1 MSSNI
6 QPPDHASLL
15 PPLLACLPTGF
26 ASPRPPPALLPLL
39 SPILRQRV
47 QLLSATTESSTESWL
62 PLLCWRSNCAE
73 TLASIVESD
82 AFELHPVSG
91 EIEYGEVSPIRYRR
105 LDEETLQAR
114 VDIAD
119 LGLTVIYLWCHGD
132 QEGGGDGWRVTEV
145 LPLIESTEGPSSS
158 GQWWPTISAAQQVA
172 ETSSSSETR
181 PSNGIA
187 HSSSPHL
194 NGTPNTSSNQAITT
208 DTDPEEPADDAA
220 YWAQYDK
227 SPGRTPAATRSPPHD
242 GTSPPGTDGRTRST
256 SETAYFSQY
265 ANVQPEMDNDDP
277 SSSPPEPL
285 GASSSSLHG
294 SNLFTD
300 PTSRHPL
307 EEPLLNGFPRPRETQ
322 QQQQQQQHMTQP
334 TAITPDSDTV
344 LSRLE
349 DSALMQSSGEAAV
362 RTHVSTSVKS
372 LFRLCRA
379 TGIERG
385 EFEEMVRTELETLSM
400 LEGE

>member
-47 QLLSATTESSTESWL
+47 QLLSVTTESPTESWL

-73 TLASIVESD
+73 KLANIVESD

-91 EIEYGEVSPIRYRR
+91 EIEYGQVSPVRYKR

-114 VDIAD
+114 VDIVD
-119 LGLTVIYLWCHGD
+119 LGLTIIYLWCHGD
-132 QEGGGDGWRVTEV
+132 QEGGGDGWRVSEI
-145 LPLIESTEGPSSS
+145 LPLIEGTEDQSE
-158 GQWWPTISAAQQVA
+158 QWWPTIAAAQQA
-172 ETSSSSETR
+172 ADISSSARSPTHTDSIER
-181 PSNGIA
+181 HLNGIA
-187 HSSSPHL
+187 NNSSEA
-194 NGTPNTSSNQAITT
+194 NNN
-208 DTDPEEPADDAA
+208 PENADDSD

-227 SPGRTPAATRSPPHD
+227 TPGRTPAATRSPPRSATPD
-242 GTSPPGTDGRTRST
+242 TTGRTRST
-256 SETAYFSQY
+256 SEAAYFSQY
-265 ANVQPEMDNDDP
+265 SHVQPEMDNDDP
-277 SSSPPEPL
+277 SSPQEPF
-285 GASSSSLHG
+285 GASSLHD
-294 SNLFTD
+294 NIFTD

-307 EEPLLNGFPRPRETQ
+307 EEPLLNGFPRQRERDRPSQ
-322 QQQQQQQHMTQP
+322 LTQP
-334 TAITPDSDTV
+334 NARSSTGDSETV
-344 LSRLE
+344 SRLE
-349 DSALMQSSGEAAV
+349 DSALMQANGEAAV
-362 RTHVSTSVKS
+362 RQHVGTSIKS

-379 TGIERG
+379 TGIEKA

-400 LEGE
+400 LTGDD